1 MKKRYL
7 ILAGLLAVT
16 VMAAAGCGKE
26 KEDKAVQQ
34 QVQATP
40 TQAPEPTKE
49 AELVDMQVTKEKNVI
64 GKKSET
70 ASKVTI
76 INKTGDDVGD
86 IYIRQH
92 PSDDEDDEDDW
103 GEELINGAF
112 TLKNGDQAV
121 YYFDKPSSSG
131 ITYDIRITYTDE
143 DKNEC
148 FFRDLP
154 LATMKQITLRM
165 NGTGEDSFPYA
176 TYMTSTGTKEF
187 STLNEVKKRLGL
199 IDDDSDEDE
208 NSEDTETTEPTE
220 TPDPTAEPEPT
231 QAPAPTETPDDGSG
245 DTSTPTDDTID
256 AAEGYIGQSM
266 DALIGSLG
274 SPQYDEY
281 EEEPD
286 TGKTG
291 YHYYSNF
298 TVSTTID
305 ENGNEIVTG
314 IW

>member
-76 INKTGDDVGD
+76 INKTGNEVGD

-103 GEELINGAF
+103 GEELINGCLLY
-112 TLKNGDQAV
+112 T
-121 YYFDKPSSSG
+121 SSA
-131 ITYDIRITYTDE
+131 I
-143 DKNEC
+143 
-148 FFRDLP
+148 
-154 LATMKQITLRM
+154 M
-165 NGTGEDSFPYA
+165 
-176 TYMTSTGTKEF
+176 
-187 STLNEVKKRLGL
+187 
-199 IDDDSDEDE
+199 
-208 NSEDTETTEPTE
+208 
-220 TPDPTAEPEPT
+220 
-231 QAPAPTETPDDGSG
+231 
-245 DTSTPTDDTID
+245 
-256 AAEGYIGQSM
+256 QSR
-266 DALIGSLG
+266 
-274 SPQYDEY
+274 
-281 EEEPD
+281 
-286 TGKTG
+286 
-291 YHYYSNF
+291 YSNYRKQ
-298 TVSTTID
+298 
-305 ENGNEIVTG
+305 N
-314 IW
+314 

>member
-16 VMAAAGCGKE
+16 VMAVAGCGKE

-34 QVQATP
+34 QVQTTP

-76 INKTGDDVGD
+76 INKTGDEVGD

-92 PSDDEDDEDDW
+92 LSDDEDDEDDW
-103 GEELINGAF
+103 GEELIKDAF

-208 NSEDTETTEPTE
+208 DSEDTETTEPTE
-220 TPDPTAEPEPT
+220 TPDPTAAPEST
-231 QAPAPTETPDDGSG
+231 QTPAPTETPDDGSG

-256 AAEGYIGQSM
+256 AAADYIGQSM